1 MRLKHAILF
10 HERVTKTRK
19 NKGDIDCTV
28 SPIPIKEWN
37 KDGTPKVAYR
47 FFIDKLDEI
56 IDSVEEDISRHE
68 DGLDDYDRGYDEG
81 YLAGVNYAKALYK
94 EDI

>member
-1 MRLKHAILF
+1 MGLKHAILF
-10 HERVTKTRK
+10 HGRVTKTRK

-47 FFIDKLDEI
+47 SFINKLDEI
-56 IDSVEEDISRHE
+56 IDSVEESVSCQAD
-68 DGLDDYDRGYDEG
+68 LDDYDRGYDEG
-81 YLAGVNYAKALYK
+81 YLAGLNYAKALYK